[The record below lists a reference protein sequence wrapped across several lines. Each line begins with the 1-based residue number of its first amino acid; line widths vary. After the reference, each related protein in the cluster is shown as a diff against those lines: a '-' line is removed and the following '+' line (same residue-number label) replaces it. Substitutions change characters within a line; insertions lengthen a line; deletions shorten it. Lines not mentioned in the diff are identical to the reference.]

1 MITKKCC
8 KTVASENAAPC
19 PLACHRLSFPCS
31 LSSFFFSCL
40 QVGDE
45 EKMPMLMSMLTLML
59 MVMVMVKMILVG
71 DDYGGQW
78 S

>member
-1 MITKKCC
+1 MITKKSC

-40 QVGDE
+40 QVGYE
-45 EKMPMLMSMLTLML
+45 EMMPMLMSMLMSML
-59 MVMVMVKMILVG
+59 TVMLMVKMILV
-71 DDYGGQW
+71 DDDCGGQW